1 MWQVA
6 VAKSAVRSIERL
18 PAAEQSRVEAAL
30 IELARDPFDP
40 AHSKAL
46 MPDRDRRRWRVG
58 NYRILYTL
66 DRKAKVA
73 VVNDVLRRTST
84 TY

>member
-1 MWQVA
+1 MWRVA
-6 VAKSAVRSIERL
+6 VAKGAVRSIERL
-18 PAAEQSRVEAAL
+18 PTQDQTRVEAAL
-30 IELARDPFDP
+30 VALARDPFDS

-46 MPDRDRRRWRVG
+46 QPDRDRRRWRVG

-66 DRKAKVA
+66 DRKAKVV

>member
-1 MWQVA
+1 MWRVA
-6 VAKSAVRSIERL
+6 VAKSAVRSLERL
-18 PAAEQSRVEAAL
+18 PAAEQTRVEAAL
-30 IELARDPFDP
+30 AELARDPFDP
-40 AHSKAL
+40 AHCKAL
-46 MPDRDRRRWRVG
+46 KPDRDRRRWRVG

-73 VVNDVLRRTST
+73 VVNDVLRRAST